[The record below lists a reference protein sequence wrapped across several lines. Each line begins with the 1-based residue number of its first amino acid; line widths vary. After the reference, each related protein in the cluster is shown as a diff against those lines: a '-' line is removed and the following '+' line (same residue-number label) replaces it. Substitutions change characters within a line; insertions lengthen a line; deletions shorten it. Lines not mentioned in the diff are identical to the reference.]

1 MGLENGPG
9 YFIIHY
15 SFPIIKVS
23 SSSIMYSYKLEKYN
37 LDPFNLNHNVAAGI
51 SQKKFQYIMACF
63 TEGRKRFGDPG
74 QKVPGHVNLIDYFF
88 DKDVLTPYSYMP
100 NNRYDI
106 FFRELNI
113 KNSARTI
120 PKEVFLFF
128 FKDPVRHL

>member
-1 MGLENGPG
+1 
-9 YFIIHY
+9 
-15 SFPIIKVS
+15 
-23 SSSIMYSYKLEKYN
+23 
-37 LDPFNLNHNVAAGI
+37 
-51 SQKKFQYIMACF
+51 MACF

-128 FKDPVRHL
+128 FRILSDIYESIFLFFFRKGIPDVWHRTKMSAGIFLSVY